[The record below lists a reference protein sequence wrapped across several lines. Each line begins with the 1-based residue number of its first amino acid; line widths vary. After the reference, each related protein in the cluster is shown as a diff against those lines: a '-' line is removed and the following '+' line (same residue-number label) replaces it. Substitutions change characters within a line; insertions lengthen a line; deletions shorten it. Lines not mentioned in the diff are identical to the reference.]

1 MSELDKFKR
10 RTIRSVARL
19 LLKEK
24 KPPEELWKEMKK
36 ETGTDCRTLWERM
49 RALCVKKLNRMI
61 AVDDRSANLP
71 SIARLS
77 LTDWLL
83 VDLVLVHEE
92 IDVIAMDKPDNKEY
106 PALIELFSLVQRF
119 DIEGRSGEPLAEAWA
134 AATVFYNRQGRQCS
148 PMLLQRRWYQLK
160 KLTRCRFYKFWFSY
174 KGNTRLLEEARKA
187 MPSRLQMAIAK
198 RYPNVITKEY
208 PDWEELIEKRFIIM
222 PEEFE
227 AKMRMPNLPKPCNS
241 NAPDLVVVEPVIET
255 IDLRLESDPED
266 QNDDEMEDTSDPE
279 RSNDATDI
287 THPATED
294 ETPVGEEEK
303 LVTEEE
309 VPVNEEIP
317 INDETSG
324 IKVKTE
330 PMEEDGLSN
339 VQVISAT
346 HVPEVEIPDDS
357 PDETPEVVSTNSDE
371 VVVKSEVSQME
382 TSPDDDEDDIIEIPS
397 VTPVV
402 ELSPE
407 KNIERETA
415 EIPTNNVPCD
425 VDIINDSDDAVND
438 IIKVKADE
446 YCRKRDEVPFE
457 KKNEIDD
464 LIKDKVETYLKTPKD
479 TISLSDK
486 KPNGATNDLKN
497 KANAAAIDLMADLNF
512 VDDGIEFVDDGVE
525 FIEEDHAQSIESTT
539 KIPSSKPIDDNL
551 PAVDQTEEVDA
562 ESNKFDIKLLMY
574 PVVYTTKLDQ
584 MKTFKNKEIDSVE
597 GVDNIEMAVIES
609 KPVSNKSLDIKIK
622 EESVITTAGDTA
634 DSDDLFTN
642 REITD
647 DEDSEEDIIVP
658 KNSYMLKKPRT
669 RTYDPIKLCKNP
681 DFNTKLKRL
690 TIGFLSS
697 TRNRQLL
704 NACIPMTIDLS
715 KAFES
720 KLVNGTLYLKPSD
733 TAPIVEKQEVLE
745 KQASSIVP
753 TAMSVQSLIDNSKV
767 DIQNLIPHQSPIVSE
782 RTKVIN
788 LPDIDKVRR
797 INQQLLTAQV
807 LPLRVTAGN
816 SRTTN
821 PQEVTPT
828 VSTVPSIEPVQ
839 PVTDSTSIPNTV
851 PKIKIEGEKSENDS
865 LPTESTETLPPAKEK
880 LLKMINQAK
889 ILTKEALDKIDD
901 VTKPKDFPMPI
912 VVQEVKNNI
921 PQEVPTRKH
930 HYQPRVPLPWAPKLT
945 VPTKNNFDD
954 FGLLTSDTLNK
965 MLHLLT
971 SGKEVDGC
979 KCCNIPKKKKKKVK
993 RKKSDDQQKDS
1004 DNSDSVQ
1011 EVDKED
1017 ESKKSEVAV
1026 AKQAPKQTTKVVPLS
1041 KVVKTKFCCWANQ
1054 KLNNRRRNS
1063 KHLCPPNPCQ
1073 CCCADKLVKKIQADE
1088 EARRSKMMAK
1098 TVVELSDDEEDS
1110 LRKAC
1115 ESIETVVQQSALL
1128 TDQANDFGQVK
1139 TSVVPAVSV
1148 VDRIP
1153 VPIVKV
1159 AQRSPDVSTV
1169 TVVDSA
1175 PDVPNVTVV
1184 SPAKPSIPSINV
1196 EVVAPSISKVTID
1209 LGVNADEIKETP
1221 TTPTKPYMK
1230 IRAAPISSL
1239 MPVDR
1244 PSIRPILNRP
1254 TVPQINPVTVN
1265 SGHLPN
1271 VQIHSQ
1277 RTPSQWASCSCQRPA
1292 LSQDT
1297 RRNIVIDASK
1307 HCVMHPTPIA
1317 PKQIVSPQKIDTSLQ
1332 IPQTPKEKI
1341 LYLHSKSLAKS
1352 PPESPIFLGKNKILL
1367 TTVKFPRKNNDV
1379 APTTEVFQS
1388 PKVIPTLP
1396 LPAGVQLVLM
1406 PSGNV
1411 TYTVDPGV
1419 ELDETQ
1425 LAALPTI
1432 LAAVQEQLNA
1442 SCVTSSPAVPE
1453 PQVSA
1458 AGDVEPVTA
1467 VTQPETSG
1475 SENTNL
1481 PQSDETAETPRA
1493 ENNINELIDPPES
1506 LETNEVFQDTELPP
1520 KNTNNE
1526 DMEVDTRS
1534 TKADGPTEQNTSTT
1548 TSTSDTEK
1556 ESAPMTDDTVSGA
1569 TIDPEAPK
1577 SITEPLA
1584 SAQTAP
1590 AVEESQSEKQTLE
1603 TQSVSENKEAPEGT
1617 QEIQSVAEGKE
1628 DGISN
1633 RKSLL
1638 SDLMEMSGISAED
1651 TTVPDPPAPEP
1662 LVIDQVQ
1669 DAAIENDE
1677 SRNLP
1682 ELSPVTS
1689 FAELKYAC
1697 EQNGKFFKLDFDTGV
1712 IVPINVCIKKNPKTK
1727 TTPKTKEFIDLTDDV
1742 ETVESMT
1749 LENAEPGDI
1758 LNKSNDDRPASSS
1771 LLKEPV
1777 EYLYNGKTVNV
1788 SSSIVKP
1795 VKLFKAFRPT
1805 PKVPRVLK
1813 AGPRTVPSYNSPSL
1827 LKRTHIEKRKQKL
1840 TIVRAKV
1847 EAKIDLVDS
1856 DEPMEEE
1863 YLLDSSDDDTE
1874 AEPILVEAL
1883 NTSLLDDSSDDEP
1896 LAKKSKRLKEAD
1908 AKEVRET
1915 NIFDEIPDV
1924 PSPDELTNDVNNLV
1938 MDIETAA
1945 VTGGTGQVQQLSV
1958 KKGVV
1963 PKSSKKNATSCSKID
1978 EPRAKVRK
1986 ILEPNVVVR
1995 SEGPIIEIQAHN
2007 PVDNQSDD
2015 EELDKAPPELRFLS
2029 DHSEDGDGD
2038 EDCILG
2044 F

>member
-10 RTIRSVARL
+10 RIIRSVARL

-36 ETGTDCRTLWERM
+36 ETGSDCRTLWERM

-71 SIARLS
+71 NIARLS

-134 AATVFYNRQGRQCS
+134 AATVYYNRQGRQCS

-174 KGNTRLLEEARKA
+174 KGNTRLLEEARKS

-198 RYPNVITKEY
+198 RYPEVITKEY
-208 PDWEELIEKRFIIM
+208 PDWEELIEKRFVIM

-266 QNDDEMEDTSDPE
+266 QNDDDMEDTSDPE

-287 THPATED
+287 THPATE
-294 ETPVGEEEK
+294 EEIPVAGNENS
-303 LVTEEE
+303 VTEEE
-309 VPVNEEIP
+309 IPVAKEENPVTREEIP
-317 INDETSG
+317 VAEEEITINDEASG
-324 IKVKTE
+324 IQVKAE

-339 VQVISAT
+339 VQLISAT
-346 HVPEVEIPDDS
+346 HVPEVEITDDS
-357 PDETPEVVSTNSDE
+357 PDETPEVASTNLDE
-371 VVVKSEVSQME
+371 IVVKSEVSQME
-382 TSPDDDEDDIIEIPS
+382 TIPDDDEDDLIEIPS

-407 KNIERETA
+407 KNVQRKTA
-415 EIPTNNVPCD
+415 EIPSNNVPFD
-425 VDIINDSDDAVND
+425 VDIINDRDDAVDD

-446 YCRKRDEVPFE
+446 YCRK
-457 KKNEIDD
+457 KNEVHVEKNNAIDD
-464 LIKDKVETYLKTPKD
+464 LIKDKVETYLKMPKEA
-479 TISLSDK
+479 ISLSDK
-486 KPNGATNDLKN
+486 KPDVDSIDLKN
-497 KANAAAIDLMADLNF
+497 KANVAAIDLMADLNF

-525 FIEEDHAQSIESTT
+525 FIEEDHAQTIESTT
-539 KIPSSKPIDDNL
+539 NIPPSKSIEDNS
-551 PAVDQTEEVDA
+551 PAVEQIKGEDD
-562 ESNKFDIKLLMY
+562 ESNKFDLKLLMY

-584 MKTFKNKEIDSVE
+584 MKTFKNKEIDSVKGME
-597 GVDNIEMAVIES
+597 DIEMAGIES

-622 EESVITTAGDTA
+622 EENVISTAEDTS

-642 REITD
+642 REVTD
-647 DEDSEEDIIVP
+647 DEDSEEDIMVSP
-658 KNSYMLKKPRT
+658 SSYMLKKPRI

-697 TRNRQLL
+697 TRNRQFL

-720 KLVNGTLYLKPSD
+720 KVVNGTLYLKSSG
-733 TAPIVEKQEVLE
+733 TTPIVEKQEGKE

-753 TAMSVQSLIDNSKV
+753 TAMPVQSLIDNSKV
-767 DIQNLIPHQSPIVSE
+767 DIQKLIPHPSPIVSE

-807 LPLRVTAGN
+807 PPLRVFAGN
-816 SRTTN
+816 SRAIN
-821 PQEVTPT
+821 PQEVNPT

-839 PVTDSTSIPNTV
+839 PVADSISIQNTV
-851 PKIKIEGEKSENDS
+851 PKIKIEGEKSEHDS
-865 LPTESTETLPPAKEK
+865 LPTETLPPAKEK

-901 VTKPKDFPMPI
+901 ATKPNDFPMPI

-921 PQEVPTRKH
+921 SQEVPTRKH
-930 HYQPRVPLPWAPKLT
+930 HYQPRVPLPWAPKHAVL
-945 VPTKNNFDD
+945 TKNNFDD

-971 SGKEVDGC
+971 SGKQPDGC
-979 KCCNIPKKKKKKVK
+979 KCCNIPKKKKKKAK
-993 RKKSDDQQKDS
+993 FKKNEDQQKDS

-1011 EVDKED
+1011 EIDKED
-1017 ESKKSEVAV
+1017 ENKKSDIAV
-1026 AKQAPKQTTKVVPLS
+1026 VKQAPKQTTKVVPVS

-1073 CCCADKLVKKIQADE
+1073 CCCADKLVQKIQADE
-1088 EARRSKMMAK
+1088 EARRLKMMAK

-1128 TDQANDFGQVK
+1128 TDQAKDR
-1139 TSVVPAVSV
+1139 TSAFSAVSV
-1148 VDRIP
+1148 VDKIP
-1153 VPIVKV
+1153 VPIVNV
-1159 AQRSPDVSTV
+1159 VQRSPDVPTMA
-1169 TVVDSA
+1169 VVDSA

-1184 SPAKPSIPSINV
+1184 SPAKPSTPSINV

-1209 LGVNADEIKETP
+1209 LGVNANEIKETP

-1230 IRAAPISSL
+1230 IRAAPIASL
-1239 MPVDR
+1239 MPADR
-1244 PSIRPILNRP
+1244 PAIRPIRNRP
-1254 TVPQINPVTVN
+1254 TIPQINPVTVN
-1265 SGHLPN
+1265 RVPLQR

-1277 RTPSQWASCSCQRPA
+1277 RKPSQWATCSCQRPA
-1292 LSQDT
+1292 LSQDS
-1297 RRNIVIDASK
+1297 RRNIVIDASTQ
-1307 HCVMHPTPIA
+1307 CAIHPTPIA
-1317 PKQIVSPQKIDTSLQ
+1317 PKQVVSPQKTDASLQ
-1332 IPQTPKEKI
+1332 IPETPKEKI

-1352 PPESPIFLGKNKILL
+1352 PSESPIFLGKNKILL
-1367 TTVKFPRKNNDV
+1367 TTVKFPRKNDDV
-1379 APTTEVFQS
+1379 GPPTEVFQA

-1419 ELDETQ
+1419 ELDEAQ

-1442 SCVTSSPAVPE
+1442 SGVTSSPT
-1453 PQVSA
+1453 
-1458 AGDVEPVTA
+1458 GDVEPVTT
-1467 VTQPETSG
+1467 VTQPETTG
-1475 SENTNL
+1475 SENMNL
-1481 PQSDETAETPRA
+1481 LQSDETAEILQA
-1493 ENNINELIDPPES
+1493 DSNINELTDTPET
-1506 LETNEVFQDTELPP
+1506 LETNEVFQDIELPP
-1520 KNTNNE
+1520 KNTNNV
-1526 DMEVDTRS
+1526 DMEVDAQS
-1534 TKADGPTEQNTSTT
+1534 TKADTPTKQDTSTT
-1548 TSTSDTEK
+1548 TSTSDLEK
-1556 ESAPMTDDTVSGA
+1556 ESVPMTNDTVNEA
-1569 TIDPEAPK
+1569 TVDAEAPK
-1577 SITEPLA
+1577 NITEPLA

-1590 AVEESQSEKQTLE
+1590 VIEESQSEKQTLE
-1603 TQSVSENKEAPEGT
+1603 
-1617 QEIQSVAEGKE
+1617 IQSVAEDKVAPEVTQENQSVTEGKE

-1651 TTVPDPPAPEP
+1651 TTAPDPPAPEP
-1662 LVIDQVQ
+1662 PLIDQV
-1669 DAAIENDE
+1669 NDE

-1697 EQNGKFFKLDFDTGV
+1697 EHNGKFFKLDFDTGV

-1727 TTPKTKEFIDLTDDV
+1727 TSPTKTKEFIDLTEDV
-1742 ETVESMT
+1742 ESTDVDNSGT
-1749 LENAEPGDI
+1749 QDT
-1758 LNKSNDDRPASSS
+1758 LNKSTESTNDRPPGSS

-1795 VKLFKAFRPT
+1795 VKLFKAFHPT

-1827 LKRTHIEKRKQKL
+1827 LTRTHVEKRKQKF
-1840 TIVRAKV
+1840 TIVAAKV

-1863 YLLDSSDDDTE
+1863 YLVDSSDDDKSDDGTG

-1908 AKEVRET
+1908 EKEVRET
-1915 NIFDEIPDV
+1915 NIFDEIPDAA
-1924 PSPDELTNDVNNLV
+1924 SPDELTNDVNDLV
-1938 MDIETAA
+1938 EHIETAA
-1945 VTGGTGQVQQLSV
+1945 FTGGTDHIQQISV

-1963 PKSSKKNATSCSKID
+1963 PTSSKKDTSDSKTDKPQANI
-1978 EPRAKVRK
+1978 RG
-1986 ILEPNVVVR
+1986 ILEPNVIVR
-1995 SEGPIIEIQAHN
+1995 SQGPIIEIKVHN

-2015 EELDKAPPELRFLS
+2015 EEIDKAPPELRFLS

>member
-10 RTIRSVARL
+10 RIIRSVARL

-24 KPPEELWKEMKK
+24 KPEEELWKEMKK
-36 ETGTDCRTLWERM
+36 ETGSDCRTLWERM

-119 DIEGRSGEPLAEAWA
+119 DIEGRAGESLAEAWA
-134 AATVFYNRQGRQCS
+134 AATVYYNRQGRQCS

-174 KGNTRLLEEARKA
+174 KGNTRLLEEARKS
-187 MPSRLQMAIAK
+187 MPTRLQMAIAK
-198 RYPNVITKEY
+198 RYPQVITKEY
-208 PDWEELIEKRFIIM
+208 PDWEELIEKRFVIM
-222 PEEFE
+222 PEKFE
-227 AKMRMPNLPKPCNS
+227 EKMRMPNLPKPCNS

-255 IDLRLESDPED
+255 IDLRIESDPED
-266 QNDDEMEDTSDPE
+266 QNDDEIEDTSDPE

-294 ETPVGEEEK
+294 EFPVPENPI
-303 LVTEEE
+303 TEEE
-309 VPVNEEIP
+309 MPVAEEIP
-317 INDETSG
+317 INDDASG
-324 IKVKTE
+324 IQVKTE

-339 VQVISAT
+339 VQLISAT
-346 HVPEVEIPDDS
+346 HVPEVEIPDDG
-357 PDETPEVVSTNSDE
+357 PDETPEAASTNSDE

-382 TSPDDDEDDIIEIPS
+382 TSQDDDEDDVIEIPS

-402 ELSPE
+402 ERSPD
-407 KNIERETA
+407 IVQREAA
-415 EIPTNNVPCD
+415 EIPSNNVPCD
-425 VDIINDSDDAVND
+425 ADIINDSDEAVDD

-446 YCRKRDEVPFE
+446 YCRKKEEVPVE
-457 KKNEIDD
+457 KNNAIDD
-464 LIKDKVETYLKTPKD
+464 LIKDKLETYLKTPKEA
-479 TISLSDK
+479 ISLSDK
-486 KPNGATNDLKN
+486 KPDVDSIDLKN
-497 KANAAAIDLMADLNF
+497 KANVAAIDLMADLNF

-525 FIEEDHAQSIESTT
+525 FIEEDHAQTIESTS
-539 KIPSSKPIDDNL
+539 IEDNL
-551 PAVDQTEEVDA
+551 PAVEQPEEEDE
-562 ESNKFDIKLLMY
+562 ESNKFDLKLLMY

-584 MKTFKNKEIDSVE
+584 MKTFKNKEIDSVKGIE
-597 GVDNIEMAVIES
+597 DIEMAAIES

-622 EESVITTAGDTA
+622 EESVINTAEDTA

-642 REITD
+642 REVTD
-647 DEDSEEDIIVP
+647 DEESEEDIIVSP
-658 KNSYMLKKPRT
+658 TSYMLKKPRT

-697 TRNRQLL
+697 TRNRQFL

-720 KLVNGTLYLKPSD
+720 KLRNGTLYLKSSG
-733 TAPIVEKQEVLE
+733 TAPIVEKQEGIE

-753 TAMSVQSLIDNSKV
+753 TAMPVQSLIDNSKV
-767 DIQNLIPHQSPIVSE
+767 DIQNLIPHPSPIVSE

-807 LPLRVTAGN
+807 PPLRVFAGN
-816 SRTTN
+816 SRAIN
-821 PQEVTPT
+821 PQEVNPT

-839 PVTDSTSIPNTV
+839 PVTDSTSIQNTA
-851 PKIKIEGEKSENDS
+851 PRIKIEGEKSENDS
-865 LPTESTETLPPAKEK
+865 LPTETLPPAKEK
-880 LLKMINQAK
+880 LIKMINQAK

-901 VTKPKDFPMPI
+901 ATKPKDFPMPI
-912 VVQEVKNNI
+912 VVQEVKNII
-921 PQEVPTRKH
+921 PQDVPTRKH
-930 HYQPRVPLPWAPKLT
+930 HYQPRVPLPWAPKHAVLT
-945 VPTKNNFDD
+945 KKNFDD

-971 SGKEVDGC
+971 SGNEGHGC
-979 KCCNIPKKKKKKVK
+979 KCCNIPKKKKKKGK
-993 RKKSDDQQKDS
+993 CKKSEDQQKES
-1004 DNSDSVQ
+1004 ENSDSVQ

-1017 ESKKSEVAV
+1017 ESKKSDDAV
-1026 AKQAPKQTTKVVPLS
+1026 PKQAPKQTTKVVPVS
-1041 KVVKTKFCCWANQ
+1041 KVGKTKFCCWANQ

-1088 EARRSKMMAK
+1088 EARKLKMMTK

-1128 TDQANDFGQVK
+1128 TNQAKGR
-1139 TSVVPAVSV
+1139 TSAVPAVSV

-1153 VPIVKV
+1153 FPVVNVVKRLDVP
-1159 AQRSPDVSTV
+1159 TV
-1169 TVVDSA
+1169 TVMENTPRVPTVTEVDNVS
-1175 PDVPNVTVV
+1175 DVPDVTVV
-1184 SPAKPSIPSINV
+1184 SPEKPSAPSINV

-1209 LGVNADEIKETP
+1209 LGVDANEIKETP
-1221 TTPTKPYMK
+1221 TTPPKPNIK

-1239 MPVDR
+1239 MPADR
-1244 PSIRPILNRP
+1244 PIINRP
-1254 TVPQINPVTVN
+1254 TMQINPVTVN
-1265 SGHLPN
+1265 RAP
-1271 VQIHSQ
+1271 VQRVQMRSQ
-1277 RTPSQWASCSCQRPA
+1277 LKPSQWATCTCQRPA

-1297 RRNIVIDASK
+1297 RRNIVIDASTQ
-1307 HCVMHPTPIA
+1307 CVIHPTPIA
-1317 PKQIVSPQKIDTSLQ
+1317 PKQIVSPQKTDASHQ
-1332 IPQTPKEKI
+1332 IPETPKEKI
-1341 LYLHSKSLAKS
+1341 VYLHSKNLAKS
-1352 PPESPIFLGKNKILL
+1352 PSESPIFLGKNKILL
-1367 TTVKFPRKNNDV
+1367 TTVKFPRKNDEV
-1379 APTTEVFQS
+1379 APPPTEVFQA

-1419 ELDETQ
+1419 ELDEVQ

-1442 SCVTSSPAVPE
+1442 SGVTSSPAVPE
-1453 PQVSA
+1453 PQVSR
-1458 AGDVEPVTA
+1458 AGDVEPITT
-1467 VTQPETSG
+1467 VTQPETTD
-1475 SENTNL
+1475 SENINL
-1481 PQSDETAETPRA
+1481 SQSAETAETPQA
-1493 ENNINELIDPPES
+1493 KSNINQLTDSPKT

-1520 KNTNNE
+1520 KNTNNV
-1526 DMEVDTRS
+1526 DMEVDTQS
-1534 TKADGPTEQNTSTT
+1534 TKADTPTEQDTSTT
-1548 TSTSDTEK
+1548 TSTSDLEK
-1556 ESAPMTDDTVSGA
+1556 GSVPMANDMVNEA
-1569 TIDPEAPK
+1569 TIDAEAPK
-1577 SITEPLA
+1577 DITEPLA
-1584 SAQTAP
+1584 SAQTSP
-1590 AVEESQSEKQTLE
+1590 VIKESQSEIQRVAE
-1603 TQSVSENKEAPEGT
+1603 DKEAPEVT
-1617 QEIQSVAEGKE
+1617 QEIQSVTEGKE

-1651 TTVPDPPAPEP
+1651 ATAPDPPAPEP
-1662 LVIDQVQ
+1662 VIDQVQ
-1669 DAAIENDE
+1669 HAAIVNDE
-1677 SRNLP
+1677 SKNLP

-1727 TTPKTKEFIDLTDDV
+1727 TTPTKTKEFIDLTEDV
-1742 ETVESMT
+1742 ESSDVDNNETQAT
-1749 LENAEPGDI
+1749 Q
-1758 LNKSNDDRPASSS
+1758 NKSTESTDRPTGSS

-1777 EYLYNGKTVNV
+1777 EYIYNGKTVNV

-1795 VKLFKAFRPT
+1795 VKLFKACHST

-1813 AGPRTVPSYNSPSL
+1813 AGQRTVLSPTNTPISL
-1827 LKRTHIEKRKQKL
+1827 LKRTHVEKRKQKF

-1863 YLLDSSDDDTE
+1863 YLVDSSDDDKSQDDTG
-1874 AEPILVEAL
+1874 AEPMLVEAL
-1883 NTSLLDDSSDDEP
+1883 NTSLIDDSSDDEP
-1896 LAKKSKRLKEAD
+1896 LAKKSKRLKESD
-1908 AKEVRET
+1908 EKEVRET
-1915 NIFDEIPDV
+1915 NIFDEIPDAT
-1924 PSPDELTNDVNNLV
+1924 SPDELTNDVNDLV
-1938 MDIETAA
+1938 EHIETAA
-1945 VTGGTGQVQQLSV
+1945 VTGGTDQVQQISV
-1958 KKGVV
+1958 KKAVV
-1963 PKSSKKNATSCSKID
+1963 TNSNKDTTDKLQ
-1978 EPRAKVRK
+1978 AKVRNT
-1986 ILEPNVVVR
+1986 LDNVIVR
-1995 SEGPIIEIQAHN
+1995 SEGPIVEVNVHN

-2015 EELDKAPPELRFLS
+2015 EEDKSPPELRFMS
-2029 DHSEDGDGD
+2029 DHSENGDGE

>member
-10 RTIRSVARL
+10 RIIRSVARL
-19 LLKEK
+19 MLKEK
-24 KPPEELWKEMKK
+24 KPDEELWKDMKK
-36 ETGTDCRTLWERM
+36 ETGSDCRTLWERM

-92 IDVIAMDKPDNKEY
+92 IDVIAMDKSDNKEY

-119 DIEGRSGEPLAEAWA
+119 DIERRAGEPLAEAWA
-134 AATVFYNRQGRQCS
+134 AATVYYNRQGRQCS

-174 KGNTRLLEEARKA
+174 KGNTRLLEEARKS

-198 RYPNVITKEY
+198 RYPEVITKEY
-208 PDWEELIEKRFIIM
+208 PDWDELIEKRFVIM

-287 THPATED
+287 THPATEED
-294 ETPVGEEEK
+294 IPVAQENP
-303 LVTEEE
+303 VTEEE
-309 VPVNEEIP
+309 IPVAEEGTL
-317 INDETSG
+317 INDEASG
-324 IKVKTE
+324 IQVKTE

-339 VQVISAT
+339 VQLISAA

-357 PDETPEVVSTNSDE
+357 PDETAEVVSTNSDE
-371 VVVKSEVSQME
+371 IVVKSEVSQME
-382 TSPDDDEDDIIEIPS
+382 TSPDDEDDVIQIPGA
-397 VTPVV
+397 TPVV

-407 KNIERETA
+407 IVQRETA
-415 EIPTNNVPCD
+415 DVPSNVPCD
-425 VDIINDSDDAVND
+425 VDIINDSDDAVDD

-446 YCRKRDEVPFE
+446 YCRKKDEVPVE
-457 KKNEIDD
+457 KNNAIDD
-464 LIKDKVETYLKTPKD
+464 LIKDKLETYLKRPKEA
-479 TISLSDK
+479 IPLVDK
-486 KPNGATNDLKN
+486 KPDVDSIDLKN
-497 KANAAAIDLMADLNF
+497 KANVAAIDLMADLNF

-525 FIEEDHAQSIESTT
+525 FIEEDHAQTIESTT
-539 KIPSSKPIDDNL
+539 NVPSSKSIEDN
-551 PAVDQTEEVDA
+551 AVEQTEEEDD
-562 ESNKFDIKLLMY
+562 ESHKFDLKLLMY

-584 MKTFKNKEIDSVE
+584 MKTFKNKEIDSVKGTE
-597 GVDNIEMAVIES
+597 DIEMAAIES

-622 EESVITTAGDTA
+622 EESVISAAEDIA
-634 DSDDLFTN
+634 ESDDLFTN
-642 REITD
+642 REVTD
-647 DEDSEEDIIVP
+647 DEDSEEDVIVSP
-658 KNSYMLKKPRT
+658 SSYMLKKPRT

-697 TRNRQLL
+697 TRNRQYL

-720 KLVNGTLYLKPSD
+720 KLVNGTLYLKSSG
-733 TAPIVEKQEVLE
+733 TAAIVEKPEVIE
-745 KQASSIVP
+745 KRASSIVP
-753 TAMSVQSLIDNSKV
+753 TAMPVQSLIDNSKV
-767 DIQNLIPHQSPIVSE
+767 DIQNLIPHPSPIVSE

-807 LPLRVTAGN
+807 PPLRVFAGN
-816 SRTTN
+816 SRAIH
-821 PQEVTPT
+821 PQEVNPT

-839 PVTDSTSIPNTV
+839 PVTDSIFIQNTV
-851 PKIKIEGEKSENDS
+851 PKIKIEGEKSDNDS
-865 LPTESTETLPPAKEK
+865 LPTETLPPAKEK
-880 LLKMINQAK
+880 LIKMINQAK

-901 VTKPKDFPMPI
+901 ATKPKDFPMPI
-912 VVQEVKNNI
+912 VVQEVKTNI

-930 HYQPRVPLPWAPKLT
+930 HYQPRVPLPWAPKHA

-971 SGKEVDGC
+971 SGKEGDGC
-979 KCCNIPKKKKKKVK
+979 KCCNIPKKKKKK
-993 RKKSDDQQKDS
+993 RKCKESEAQQKDS

-1011 EVDKED
+1011 EVGKVD
-1017 ESKKSEVAV
+1017 ESKTSDVAV
-1026 AKQAPKQTTKVVPLS
+1026 AKQAPKQTTKVVPVS

-1063 KHLCPPNPCQ
+1063 KHLCPPNPCR

-1088 EARRSKMMAK
+1088 EARRLKMMAK

-1110 LRKAC
+1110 LKKAC

-1128 TDQANDFGQVK
+1128 TDQSKGR
-1139 TSVVPAVSV
+1139 TSAVPAVSV

-1153 VPIVKV
+1153 VPIVNVVKS
-1159 AQRSPDVSTV
+1159 SPHVPIV
-1169 TVVDSA
+1169 TVMDNA
-1175 PDVPNVTVV
+1175 PDVPDVTVV
-1184 SPAKPSIPSINV
+1184 SPPKPLTPSINV

-1209 LGVNADEIKETP
+1209 LGINANEINETP
-1221 TTPTKPYMK
+1221 TSPTKPYMK
-1230 IRAAPISSL
+1230 IRAAPIASL
-1239 MPVDR
+1239 MPSDR
-1244 PSIRPILNRP
+1244 PAIRPIINRP
-1254 TVPQINPVTVN
+1254 TIPQINPVTVN
-1265 SGHLPN
+1265 RVPLQR

-1277 RTPSQWASCSCQRPA
+1277 RKPSPWASCSCQRPA

-1297 RRNIVIDASK
+1297 RRNIVIDASTQ
-1307 HCVMHPTPIA
+1307 CPIHPTPIA
-1317 PKQIVSPQKIDTSLQ
+1317 SKQIVSPQKKDSSLQ
-1332 IPQTPKEKI
+1332 IPETPKEKI

-1352 PPESPIFLGKNKILL
+1352 PSESPIFLGKNKILL
-1367 TTVKFPRKNNDV
+1367 TTVKFPRKNDDV
-1379 APTTEVFQS
+1379 APPTEIFQA

-1419 ELDETQ
+1419 ELDEAQ

-1442 SCVTSSPAVPE
+1442 SGVTPSSAVPE

-1458 AGDVEPVTA
+1458 ARDVEPVTA
-1467 VTQPETSG
+1467 VTQPETTG
-1475 SENTNL
+1475 SENINL
-1481 PQSDETAETPRA
+1481 SQSDETAETPQA
-1493 ENNINELIDPPES
+1493 DSNINDLTDTPVT

-1520 KNTNNE
+1520 KYTNNV
-1526 DMEVDTRS
+1526 DMEVDTQS
-1534 TKADGPTEQNTSTT
+1534 TKADTATEQDTSTT
-1548 TSTSDTEK
+1548 TSTSDLEK
-1556 ESAPMTDDTVSGA
+1556 ESVPMTKDTVSEA
-1569 TIDPEAPK
+1569 TVDAEAPND
-1577 SITEPLA
+1577 ITEPLA

-1590 AVEESQSEKQTLE
+1590 VIEESQSEKQTLE
-1603 TQSVSENKEAPEGT
+1603 IQSVAEDKEAPEVT
-1617 QEIQSVAEGKE
+1617 QEIQSVREGKE

-1651 TTVPDPPAPEP
+1651 TTAPEP
-1662 LVIDQVQ
+1662 PVIDLVQ
-1669 DAAIENDE
+1669 HEAIVNDE
-1677 SRNLP
+1677 SKNLP

-1727 TTPKTKEFIDLTDDV
+1727 TTPTKTKEFIDLTEDV
-1742 ETVESMT
+1742 DNTETPDT
-1749 LENAEPGDI
+1749 LNISTEGLPT
-1758 LNKSNDDRPASSS
+1758 RSSS
-1771 LLKEPV
+1771 LKEPV

-1795 VKLFKAFRPT
+1795 VKLFKALHPT
-1805 PKVPRVLK
+1805 PKPKPRVLK
-1813 AGPRTVPSYNSPSL
+1813 AGPLTISSYNSASL
-1827 LKRTHIEKRKQKL
+1827 LKRTHEEKRKQKFS
-1840 TIVRAKV
+1840 IVRAKV

-1863 YLLDSSDDDTE
+1863 YLVDSSDNDKSDDDTGP
-1874 AEPILVEAL
+1874 EPMLVEAL
-1883 NTSLLDDSSDDEP
+1883 NTSLLDESSDDEP

-1908 AKEVRET
+1908 EKEVRET
-1915 NIFDEIPDV
+1915 NIFDEIPDAA
-1924 PSPDELTNDVNNLV
+1924 SPDELANDLNDLV
-1938 MDIETAA
+1938 EHIETAA
-1945 VTGGTGQVQQLSV
+1945 VTGGTDQVQKISV
-1958 KKGVV
+1958 IEGVV
-1963 PKSSKKNATSCSKID
+1963 PTSSKNDTSDGKRD
-1978 EPRAKVRK
+1978 KPQAKVRET
-1986 ILEPNVVVR
+1986 LEPNVIVR
-1995 SEGPIIEIQAHN
+1995 SEGPIEINVHN

-2029 DHSEDGDGD
+2029 DHSENGDGD